1 MQHGKKM
8 HVAQMP
14 PLTLVASGKCLVSA
28 FDYRWSSSVAA
39 LCVCTQRLLQLLVKC
54 SRGRGG
60 GGKGGSGPPI
70 FGTDKEQ
77 GSTVV
82 FCGDDIQHNHT
93 TNVTNLIYSLKGRHY
108 ASW

>member
-8 HVAQMP
+8 HVAEMP

-60 GGKGGSGPPI
+60 GARGARVLQ
-70 FGTDKEQ
+70 FLEQ
-77 GSTVV
+77 IKSKAV
-82 FCGDDIQHNHT
+82 Q
-93 TNVTNLIYSLKGRHY
+93 
-108 ASW
+108 

>member
-39 LCVCTQRLLQLLVKC
+39 AMLCLCKLSGLPIIRNNKTDKCAFNELTIKVCVCC
-54 SRGRGG
+54 S
-60 GGKGGSGPPI
+60 
-70 FGTDKEQ
+70 
-77 GSTVV
+77 
-82 FCGDDIQHNHT
+82 
-93 TNVTNLIYSLKGRHY
+93 
-108 ASW
+108 

>member
-28 FDYRWSSSVAA
+28 FYYRWSSSVAA

-54 SRGRGG
+54 SMGPRGLWF
-60 GGKGGSGPPI
+60 PI
-70 FGTDKEQ
+70 FGKTTQDKFAFNELTIKVCVCC
-77 GSTVV
+77 S
-82 FCGDDIQHNHT
+82 
-93 TNVTNLIYSLKGRHY
+93 
-108 ASW
+108 